1 MGCGEAKGD
10 KMNARVDD
18 GGALPQ
24 WSDYMQS
31 LAGAGDL
38 VQLLDAPADA
48 RARQEVFRLLFLSL
62 GTGFMSAFADPDH
75 PDFVAAVNTVF
86 NASSTHP
93 DFLYLQ
99 ACVDAAGVYRI
110 SGVRGTALFVHG
122 DIAAGG
128 LGVMDELGPSV
139 GQFDLD
145 ALNVKD
151 DGSFDILLSAERPAG
166 YTGNW
171 VRLDPRARNI
181 VLRQASYDWGQE
193 VDGRFAIERLDR
205 PLNPVRL
212 SAAETARRLRRLADY
227 PKRYSAMWLKHMAA
241 MRSRGLI
248 NRFEV
253 DDWAGRGGAAGQY
266 YYQGLFE
273 LKPGEVLVLESALP
287 ERCLYWNMQLSDP
300 LWNAVDWLNRQSSLN
315 GRQTRLDSD
324 GRLRA
329 VIALE
334 DPGVPNWLDPGGFDN
349 VSIMIRWNRS
359 SSGPTPTL
367 KPVPAAE
374 LRRHLPADT
383 PIVTPAQREEALRAR
398 RRGVQ
403 WRRRW

>member
-86 NASSTHP
+86 NASSTNP

-99 ACVDAAGVYRI
+99 ASVDAAGVYRI

-145 ALNVKD
+145 ALNLKD
-151 DGSFDILLSAERPAG
+151 DGSFDILLSAERPASSS
-166 YTGNW
+166 T
-171 VRLDPRARNI
+171 
-181 VLRQASYDWGQE
+181 
-193 VDGRFAIERLDR
+193 RFVG
-205 PLNPVRL
+205 PTV
-212 SAAETARRLRRLADY
+212 
-227 PKRYSAMWLKHMAA
+227 
-241 MRSRGLI
+241 
-248 NRFEV
+248 
-253 DDWAGRGGAAGQY
+253 
-266 YYQGLFE
+266 
-273 LKPGEVLVLESALP
+273 
-287 ERCLYWNMQLSDP
+287 
-300 LWNAVDWLNRQSSLN
+300 
-315 GRQTRLDSD
+315 
-324 GRLRA
+324 
-329 VIALE
+329 
-334 DPGVPNWLDPGGFDN
+334 
-349 VSIMIRWNRS
+349 RS
-359 SSGPTPTL
+359 SSSAVSSFSFARVSCRSRCLGPSCVAVMNGKL
-367 KPVPAAE
+367 ICVVIVE
-374 LRRHLPADT
+374 LSSIFAFSA
-383 PIVTPAQREEALRAR
+383 VS
-398 RRGVQ
+398 
-403 WRRRW
+403 

>member
-1 MGCGEAKGD
+1 
-10 KMNARVDD
+10 MNDRTND
-18 GGALPQ
+18 GGELAQ
-24 WSDYMQS
+24 WSDYMES
-31 LAGAGDL
+31 LAGAGEL
-38 VQLLDAPADA
+38 VQLLAAPADP

-62 GTGFMSAFADPDH
+62 GTGFMTAFADPDH
-75 PDFVAAVNTVF
+75 PDFVAAVHTAF
-86 NASSTHP
+86 NASSTNP

-99 ACVDAAGVYRI
+99 ASVDGAGVYRI
-110 SGVRGTALFVHG
+110 TGVRGTALFVHG

-145 ALNVKD
+145 ALQMQA
-151 DGSFDILLSAERPAG
+151 DGSFEILLSAERPSG
-166 YTGNW
+166 HEGNW
-171 VRLDPRARNI
+171 VRLDPRARTI

-193 VDGRFAIERLDR
+193 IDGRFAIERVDR
-205 PLNPVRL
+205 PLKPVRP
-212 SAAETARRLRRLADY
+212 SAAETAHRLRRLAEY
-227 PKRYSAMWLKHMAA
+227 PKRYAAMWLKHMAA
-241 MRSRGLI
+241 MRSRGLV

-266 YYQGLFE
+266 YFQGLFE
-273 LKPGEVLVLESALP
+273 LKPGEVLLLESDLP

-315 GRQTRLDSD
+315 ARQARLDSD

-334 DPGVPNWLDPGGFDN
+334 DPGVPNWLDPGDFDN
-349 VSIMIRWNRS
+349 GSIMIRWNRS
-359 SSGPTPTL
+359 SSGPEPAL
-367 KPVPAAE
+367 KSVPVAK
-374 LRRHLPADT
+374 LRQHLPADT
-383 PIVTPAQREEALRAR
+383 PVVTPAQRDEALRAR

>member
-1 MGCGEAKGD
+1 MSAMID
-10 KMNARVDD
+10 S
-18 GGALPQ
+18 GAALAQWPDYLGTLTGADELLELLPQ
-24 WSDYMQS
+24 
-31 LAGAGDL
+31 
-38 VQLLDAPADA
+38 PADA
-48 RARQEVFRLLFLSL
+48 QARQELYRLLFLSL
-62 GTGFMSAFADPDH
+62 GTGFMTAFADPDH
-75 PDFVAAVNTVF
+75 PDFVASVHTVF
-86 NASSTHP
+86 NASSTNP

-99 ACVDAAGVYRI
+99 ASVDGAGVYRI
-110 SGVRGTALFVHG
+110 TGVRGTALFVHG
-122 DIAAGG
+122 DIGAGG

-145 ALNVKD
+145 ALEVQA
-151 DGSFDILLSAERPAG
+151 DGSFDILLSADRPSG
-166 YTGNW
+166 YKGSW
-171 VRLDPRARNI
+171 VRLDPRARTI

-193 VDGRFAIERLDR
+193 IDGRFAIERVDR
-205 PLNPVRL
+205 LLKPTRL
-212 SAAETARRLRRLADY
+212 GAAEIAQRLQRLAAF
-227 PKRYSAMWLKHMAA
+227 PKRYAALWLKHMAA

-273 LKPGEVLVLESALP
+273 LKPGEVLLLESDVP

-329 VIALE
+329 VIALH

-349 VSIMIRWNRS
+349 GSVMIRWNRS
-359 SSGPTPTL
+359 SSGPLPRL
-367 KPVPAAE
+367 KSLPASE
-374 LRRHLPADT
+374 LRGHLPADT
-383 PIVTPAQREEALRAR
+383 PAVTPAQRDASLRIR

>member
-1 MGCGEAKGD
+1 MSAMIDNGAKLAQWPD
-10 KMNARVDD
+10 YLKALT
-18 GGALPQ
+18 GADELLGLLP
-24 WSDYMQS
+24 
-31 LAGAGDL
+31 
-38 VQLLDAPADA
+38 VPADA
-48 RARQEVFRLLFLSL
+48 QARQDLYRLLFLSL
-62 GTGFMSAFADPDH
+62 GTGFMTAFADPDH
-75 PDFVAAVNTVF
+75 PDFVAAVHTVF
-86 NASSTHP
+86 NASSTNP

-99 ACVDAAGVYRI
+99 ASVDGAGVYRMT
-110 SGVRGTALFVHG
+110 GVRGTALFVHG

-145 ALNVKD
+145 ALNVQA
-151 DGSFDILLSAERPAG
+151 DGSFDILLSTERPDG
-166 YTGNW
+166 YQGDW
-171 VRLDPRARNI
+171 VRLDPRARSI

-193 VDGRFAIERLDR
+193 TDGRFTIERVDR
-205 PLNPVRL
+205 PLNPIRL
-212 SAAETARRLRRLADY
+212 SAAQTSQRLQRLAEY
-227 PKRYSAMWLKHMAA
+227 PKRYAGLWLRHMAA

-273 LKPGEVLVLESALP
+273 LKPGEVLLLESDLP

-315 GRQTRLDSD
+315 ARQARLDGD

-329 VIALE
+329 VIALQ
-334 DPGVPNWLDPGGFDN
+334 DPGVPNWLDPGGFETG
-349 VSIMIRWNRS
+349 SIMIRWNRS
-359 SSGPTPTL
+359 SSGPEPTL
-367 KPVPAAE
+367 RSLPASE
-374 LRRHLPADT
+374 VRRHLPADT
-383 PIVTPAQREEALRAR
+383 PVVTPVQRDESLRAR

-403 WRRRW
+403 RRRRW

>member
-1 MGCGEAKGD
+1 MSAMID
-10 KMNARVDD
+10 S
-18 GGALPQ
+18 GAALAQWPDYLGTLTGADELLELLPQ
-24 WSDYMQS
+24 
-31 LAGAGDL
+31 
-38 VQLLDAPADA
+38 PADA
-48 RARQEVFRLLFLSL
+48 QSRQELYRLLFLSL
-62 GTGFMSAFADPDH
+62 GTGFMTAFADPDH
-75 PDFVAAVNTVF
+75 PDFVASVNTIF
-86 NASSTHP
+86 NASSTNP

-99 ACVDAAGVYRI
+99 AAVDGAGVYRI
-110 SGVRGTALFVHG
+110 TGVRGTALFVHG

-145 ALNVKD
+145 ALEIQA
-151 DGSFDILLSAERPAG
+151 DGSFDILLSADRPSG
-166 YTGNW
+166 YKGSW
-171 VRLDPRARNI
+171 VRLDPRARTI

-193 VDGRFAIERLDR
+193 IDGRFSIERVDR
-205 PLNPVRL
+205 LLKPTRL
-212 SAAETARRLRRLADY
+212 GAAEIAQRLQRLAAY
-227 PKRYSAMWLKHMAA
+227 PKRYAALWLKHMAA

-273 LKPGEVLVLESALP
+273 LKPGEVLLLESAVP

-329 VIALE
+329 VIALH

-349 VSIMIRWNRS
+349 GSVMIRWNRS
-359 SSGPTPTL
+359 SSGPVPTL
-367 KPVPAAE
+367 RSLPASE
-374 LRRHLPADT
+374 LRGHLPADT
-383 PIVTPAQREEALRAR
+383 PVVTPAQRDESLRIR

-403 WRRRW
+403 RRRRW